1 MKTDVN
7 LYFPDPSTGCTCGPY
22 WSVVPP
28 PPCPHHTFKIHQ
40 PISSS
45 SKELKELAESYRRMA
60 DALDPPTDK

>member
-7 LYFPDPSTGCTCGPY
+7 LYFPDASTGCTCGPY

-40 PISSS
+40 SISSS
-45 SKELKELAESYRRMA
+45 SKELKELAEMYRRMA
-60 DALDPPTDK
+60 DALDPPADK